1 MKTLNTVTMSNIRDH
16 LLPFKRSP
24 PPPRSLIMVGPH
36 CTTLGHSNNTI
47 CIIRDHCLASTPA
60 TSRNQNCF
68 NVVPMYP
75 TLAQQRPSPNI
86 LTVSVPSIMV
96 PATIG
101 VTPAPPPPPWK
112 TLGWTNGCN
121 AGPATA
127 QYWLNVMCLLA
138 CPSLY
143 LFYMYHFHNF
153 WQSLKFRGGADSWES
168 RGEGCSN
175 RWKRPQRIQ
184 G

>member
-1 MKTLNTVTMSNIRDH
+1 
-16 LLPFKRSP
+16 
-24 PPPRSLIMVGPH
+24 MVGPH

-47 CIIRDHCLASTPA
+47 CIIPDHCLASTHA

-101 VTPAPPPPPWK
+101 VTNSPPPWK
-112 TLGWTNGCN
+112 TLGCTNGCN

-127 QYWLNVMCLLA
+127 QYWLNIMCLLA
-138 CPSLY
+138 CPSPPCVVPP
-143 LFYMYHFHNF
+143 
-153 WQSLKFRGGADSWES
+153 SRECDSPPAKYFFNVVPH
-168 RGEGCSN
+168 GTLGLH
-175 RWKRPQRIQ
+175 
-184 G
+184 